1 MSHRPTIAVLV
12 LVLALAAAACGG
24 GADATSVSSADDQSS
39 GQAADGTPDGASG
52 PVIIATPNIL
62 ADLTS
67 RLVGDAATVVA
78 LMPTGADPHSFQ
90 LSSAQGQTLRDADLV
105 VANGLGLEE
114 GMLDAL
120 EAAAEDGVEVVSLA
134 ETVEPLAGSDD
145 ADGRDDDHAD
155 DDHADEDHADEEHA
169 DEEHAD
175 EEHADEEHADEEHAD
190 ENESEEGHVHEHDHA
205 DGDPHFWLDPER
217 VAEAMADLAHHIA
230 EVDDTLTAEEWAAR
244 ADDLA
249 TELDALDDELE
260 EILSVV
266 PEDRRV
272 LVTNHDSYDYFADAY
287 DFEVLGTVIPGGAT
301 LAEPSAADLEALV
314 EAIRDAGVPAIFAET
329 TDPSRLAEVV
339 AEEVGREVAV
349 VELYG
354 GSLSDADG
362 PVATYADYM
371 RHNATLIADALG

>member
-1 MSHRPTIAVLV
+1 M
-12 LVLALAAAACGG
+12 
-24 GADATSVSSADDQSS
+24 
-39 GQAADGTPDGASG
+39 
-52 PVIIATPNIL
+52 
-62 ADLTS
+62 
-67 RLVGDAATVVA
+67 
-78 LMPTGADPHSFQ
+78 
-90 LSSAQGQTLRDADLV
+90 
-105 VANGLGLEE
+105 
-114 GMLDAL
+114 
-120 EAAAEDGVEVVSLA
+120 
-134 ETVEPLAGSDD
+134 
-145 ADGRDDDHAD
+145 
-155 DDHADEDHADEEHA
+155 
-169 DEEHAD
+169 
-175 EEHADEEHADEEHAD
+175 
-190 ENESEEGHVHEHDHA
+190 HEHDHA

-249 TELDALDDELE
+249 TELEALDDELE

-266 PEDRRV
+266 PEGRRV

-329 TDPSRLAEVV
+329 TDPSRLSDVV

-362 PVATYADYM
+362 PAATYADYM
-371 RHNATLIADALG
+371 RYNATLIADALG